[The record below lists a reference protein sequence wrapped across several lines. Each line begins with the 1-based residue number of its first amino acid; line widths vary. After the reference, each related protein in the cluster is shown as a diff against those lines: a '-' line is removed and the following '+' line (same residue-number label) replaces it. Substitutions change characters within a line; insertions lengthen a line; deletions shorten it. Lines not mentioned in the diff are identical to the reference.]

1 MAAMKEDKPP
11 PGSSTKELRL
21 STEAAYLA
29 RKTLVL
35 TEEFFRLRYN
45 TAIMLTEGKLDMRTY
60 ARREFFKEE
69 QHTEYVNIMELRE
82 VARDILLRRST
93 TERRGCPEWLNC
105 WVYGSELVRCH
116 HPGKPHAYPNTNF
129 TFLLRLTWTDDG
141 WMDTSEWE
149 DPLADDEYHTHLTDL
164 DLDRQDATGV
174 S

>member
-1 MAAMKEDKPP
+1 MAPMKEEKPP
-11 PGSSTKELRL
+11 PGSSTKGLRL

-35 TEEFFRLRYN
+35 TEKNFRVRYY
-45 TAIMLTEGKLDMRTY
+45 TAIMLTEGKLDMRTF
-60 ARREFFKEE
+60 ARREFLKEE
-69 QHTEYVNIMELRE
+69 QHTEYR
-82 VARDILLRRST
+82 A
-93 TERRGCPEWLNC
+93 CPEWLNC
-105 WVYGSELVRCH
+105 WVYGSELVRRH

-129 TFLLRLTWTDDG
+129 MFLLRLTWTDDG

-149 DPLADDEYHTHLTDL
+149 DPLADDEYHTHLADL